1 MNHNTNEDIRSQ
13 AADIAA
19 AIRNLKPN
27 QKHRKNQLFSLLY
40 PAILE
45 MMAKSVTQKSILEL
59 LEAKGLKLHASRF
72 KELLEIERKAA
83 NNQDVIKEGQE

>member
-1 MNHNTNEDIRSQ
+1 MNQEANDDIRTQ

-27 QKHRKNQLFSLLY
+27 QKHRKNQMFSLLY

-45 MMAKSVTQKSILEL
+45 MMGKSVTQKSILQL
-59 LEAKGLKLHASRF
+59 LEAKGLKLHPSRF
-72 KELLEIERKAA
+72 KELMAAQANPNADQAHLEEDA
-83 NNQDVIKEGQE
+83 E